1 MRTKSKDARST
12 ALVAVSKQQA
22 ETNLA
27 RKVLQL
33 SKYVKG
39 MRPEMKFVDLNLSQT
54 NVSQVAGTSQLMSAI
69 AAGAGVNQ
77 RIGEN
82 VQVRYIELHFEA
94 IFLSSIAVATNDNP
108 SYRLYIVQ
116 DKQQVQNAS
125 PAVADLVDAPS
136 LPTIQLFNVQEQ
148 KRFRVIY
155 DSGPQVMK
163 LHFTPFAIF
172 DNFESSIRNSSR
184 SAFLEIYLVLVPL
197 VTHPYLFRPD
207 FLSISSG
214 VLVFLSSITVLQ
226 TQISRRMEFISWCLR
241 ICWPLQ
247 RTVSIIIALLEL
259 VLLTCKYTQYGG
271 SGGAAHGIRITIQP
285 NFFSTRFVFPA
296 GAQPQGLPSQ
306 GRRPTEQAGGRA
318 PYYY

>member
-1 MRTKSKDARST
+1 MCFFAQLGFHSCLGLFAAIGRLDTMMRYVARRKRQRTKASDARST

-33 SKYVKG
+33 SKFVKG
-39 MRPEMKFVDLNLSQT
+39 MKPEMKFVDLSLSQT

-94 IFLSSIAVATNDNP
+94 IFAGSIASATNDNP

-125 PAVADLVDAPS
+125 PAVADLVDQPS
-136 LPTIQLFNVQEQ
+136 LPTTQLFNVQEQ

-155 DSGPQVMK
+155 DSGPQVVSNR
-163 LHFTPFAIF
+163 FVPFPASLGQIETGVSQFARYACLAILVPLAIHRCRF
-172 DNFESSIRNSSR
+172 RPGFLSMLRSL
-184 SAFLEIYLVLVPL
+184 SAFL
-197 VTHPYLFRPD
+197 
-207 FLSISSG
+207 LSTI
-214 VLVFLSSITVLQ
+214 VLQ
-226 TQISRRMEFISWCLR
+226 VRTFRRMEFISWCQR
-241 ICWPLQ
+241 ICL
-247 RTVSIIIALLEL
+247 RRRRLVSIIIALLVL
-259 VLLTCKYTQYGG
+259 VSPTCKYTQYGG
-271 SGGAAHGIRITIQP
+271 FGGAASLYVQKY
-285 NFFSTRFVFPA
+285 N
-296 GAQPQGLPSQ
+296 
-306 GRRPTEQAGGRA
+306 PTF
-318 PYYY
+318 